1 MVQEYLLPLQ
11 INTIT
16 TGVSASESRLYNNE
30 PLDYFTA
37 NNNTITSFIESGAF
51 DVDDGNKI
59 LFMNKL
65 IPDFDLN
72 TGKLKVKIITQ
83 SYPETSTT
91 DQITK
96 DFEITNVTNKVNFRA
111 RGRQA
116 KIRVSCNSQ
125 GSSWQWGAVRLG
137 FQGDGER

>member
-1 MVQEYLLPLQ
+1 MIDSPENNYWTYGSGIFTTFSDQQVFG
-11 INTIT
+11 NTIT

-91 DQITK
+91 
-96 DFEITNVTNKVNFRA
+96 ES
-111 RGRQA
+111 G
-116 KIRVSCNSQ
+116 
-125 GSSWQWGAVRLG
+125 
-137 FQGDGER
+137 